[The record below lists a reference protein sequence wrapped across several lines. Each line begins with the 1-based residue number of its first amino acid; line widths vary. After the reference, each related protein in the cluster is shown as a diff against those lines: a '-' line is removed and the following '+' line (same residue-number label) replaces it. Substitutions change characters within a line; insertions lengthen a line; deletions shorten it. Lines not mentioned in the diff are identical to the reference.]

1 MTMPM
6 STQVLSCETW
16 EIFEITYFEKHLW
29 TTASVGVAILSNGNT
44 TYGTKHLQNKND
56 QLQCF
61 FERALLLYHGI
72 SCYQYVCYGEC
83 FLFLH

>member
-29 TTASVGVAILSNGNT
+29 TTASVGVAILSNGNA

-61 FERALLLYHGI
+61 FERALLLYTPLPPPK
-72 SCYQYVCYGEC
+72 SST
-83 FLFLH
+83 FLRAKPWN

>member
-61 FERALLLYHGI
+61 FERALLLYTPPPPPPK
-72 SCYQYVCYGEC
+72 SST
-83 FLFLH
+83 FLRAKPWN